1 MSQIYLFKIPKDLS
15 PDTFHSLLPFL
26 SDFHQDKIHAQDN
39 WNTLEAIFYADVLMR
54 TVLCKHFNINN
65 EDLIVRKNIFGVPFV
80 YNKDRFFI
88 DLALNGQW
96 VVCCTRPKGPISAY
110 VQEVDPALKPLLLGE
125 VSDAEIKAISQNG
138 RPPEIKLLA
147 QYVAIKNS
155 IFKLYTGNCFYDYRY
170 FTPPYQT
177 KGQFE
182 LIDVHYHF
190 YQADAMTL
198 IALMQEGEPVD
209 LDLEIYSKT
218 ELLNDFRQLVKKK
231 R

>member
-54 TVLCKHFNINN
+54 TVLCKHFNIDN
-65 EDLIVRKNIFGVPFV
+65 EDLIVRKNVFGVPFV
-80 YNKDRFFI
+80 YNTDRFFI
-88 DLALNGQW
+88 DLALNDQW
-96 VVCCTRPKGPISAY
+96 VMCCTSLKGPISGFI
-110 VQEVDPALKPLLLGE
+110 QDLDPALKPLLLGE
-125 VSDAEIKAISQNG
+125 MSDAEIQAISQNG
-138 RPPEIKLLA
+138 KPPDIKPLA

-155 IFKLYTGNCFYDYRY
+155 LLKLYAGNCTYDYRY
-170 FTPPYQT
+170 FAPPYQT

-182 LIDVHYHF
+182 LVDVHYHF
-190 YQADAMTL
+190 YHADAMTL
-198 IALMQEGEPVD
+198 VALMQEGEPVC
-209 LDLEIYSKT
+209 LDLEVYSKT
-218 ELLNDFRQLVKKK
+218 ELLGDFRQLVKKK